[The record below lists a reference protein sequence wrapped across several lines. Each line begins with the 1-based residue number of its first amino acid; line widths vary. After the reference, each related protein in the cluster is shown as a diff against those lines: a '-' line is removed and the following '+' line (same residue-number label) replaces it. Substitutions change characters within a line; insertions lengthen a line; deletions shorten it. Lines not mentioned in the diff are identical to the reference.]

1 MTVIN
6 QNPGVTVLH
15 PERLLG
21 TIMLPGVP
29 AEEYSH
35 PSPEIQANLHTYCCS
50 YCSSYANKNN
60 HRQQNRMLSASQ
72 CVGALNIL
80 NVLHIFNC
88 GIISVKQ
95 NIPAQRDS
103 YSRCPW
109 HQQTP
114 SCLWRPAPSLPCSR
128 APRTTGET
136 HHSICQRRR
145 GLCSWL
151 MLVKGVDCS

>member
-1 MTVIN
+1 MMVIN

-50 YCSSYANKNN
+50 YCSSYANENN

-72 CVGALNIL
+72 CVVALNIL
-80 NVLHIFNC
+80 NVLHNQCQTKHTCSKGLLFSMPLAPTNTQL
-88 GIISVKQ
+88 SLKASSFTAVLPSST
-95 NIPAQRDS
+95 NNWRDS
-103 YSRCPW
+103 SFNL
-109 HQQTP
+109 
-114 SCLWRPAPSLPCSR
+114 SA
-128 APRTTGET
+128 ET
-136 HHSICQRRR
+136 RI
-145 GLCSWL
+145 
-151 MLVKGVDCS
+151 M